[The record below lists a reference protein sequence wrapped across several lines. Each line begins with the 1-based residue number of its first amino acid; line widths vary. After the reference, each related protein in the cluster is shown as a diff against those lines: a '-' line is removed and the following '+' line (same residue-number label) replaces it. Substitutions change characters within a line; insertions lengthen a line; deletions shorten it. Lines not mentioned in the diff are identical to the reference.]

1 MQLLLSLCGTVQNLI
16 MKLFDTL
23 RMKRIRLGPYPE
35 QIKILVCG
43 PTLYELCHLGHA
55 RVLYFYDLMTR
66 YFIYKGF
73 HTMTVVTITDID
85 PKISAKAI
93 GIGNSTQAVSDKFM
107 IELLHDM
114 SLLQIG
120 GSFLLAR
127 VSDYVNVAIVL
138 IKKLSSEKLAYSAS
152 GNIYIDVRKVLR
164 YGEMSGMPYDKIK
177 ELRIDIAANKRNP
190 GDILL
195 WNSINLSCQ
204 QFYDPAFG
212 NGIPWWHIQDASI
225 AMSIFE
231 GRYDIHGGGIELIYP
246 HHETI
251 LGQLRALT
259 NLARP
264 VNWWSHVGTVTI
276 RGNKMSNSL
285 SNTLKIR
292 DLAREFLPNVIKL
305 YLLSKHYREDLAFSR
320 THLKKYVSI
329 NKLIAESII
338 SENDSDCISY
348 SNKIFWKFQTC
359 LDNDFD
365 TQGALN
371 ILLEGITNGIDGTIL
386 SKMTDIFGLY
396 Y

>member
-1 MQLLLSLCGTVQNLI
+1 
-16 MKLFDTL
+16 
-23 RMKRIRLGPYPE
+23 
-35 QIKILVCG
+35 
-43 PTLYELCHLGHA
+43 
-55 RVLYFYDLMTR
+55 
-66 YFIYKGF
+66 
-73 HTMTVVTITDID
+73 
-85 PKISAKAI
+85 
-93 GIGNSTQAVSDKFM
+93 
-107 IELLHDM
+107 M
-114 SLLQIG
+114 S
-120 GSFLLAR
+120 
-127 VSDYVNVAIVL
+127 
-138 IKKLSSEKLAYSAS
+138 
-152 GNIYIDVRKVLR
+152 
-164 YGEMSGMPYDKIK
+164 M
-177 ELRIDIAANKRNP
+177 
-190 GDILL
+190 
-195 WNSINLSCQ
+195 
-204 QFYDPAFG
+204 
-212 NGIPWWHIQDASI
+212 
-225 AMSIFE
+225 FE

-305 YLLSKHYREDLAFSR
+305 YLLSKHYREDLSFSR
-320 THLKKYVSI
+320 THLKKYVAI

-338 SENDSDCISY
+338 SENDSGCISY
-348 SNKIFWKFQTC
+348 SNKIFEKFQTC

-371 ILLEGITNGIDGTIL
+371 ILLEGITNGIDRTIL